1 MAYGYVRDDAPT
13 QVDWN
18 KVGNDMTKILEDEVT
33 DRENRKASIDKI
45 DADFALSLLDQPQ
58 GANAETNRFM
68 ADLSK
73 DAGTQMAKDIDD
85 LRNGRLSERDYYKKR
100 ANTTQGV
107 DIMFKAGKSFNANFD
122 KAMKRANDGTS
133 SSREIFLREQMEGF
147 LKFSKSGA
155 YINPLTGEINVA
167 ERTKNDDGT
176 FSLST
181 TPGSFANASELLR
194 LSTQEYDKFDVQG
207 NITGVIENLGTIMVK
222 DKMGVTTEM
231 AFNNLYDDKKSVA
244 LMNDAKVNLIESILA
259 NDNQKSSILS
269 DRMGYD
275 FTYDEEKAKKDS
287 KLLLMLPDGSIK
299 FTEAQDK
306 EATAY
311 VESLFEAGLDKKI
324 TDRQQLTEPEKD
336 RSAIEWAKL
345 KQRRKEFNKGDED
358 KEIELNEEA
367 EVVSI
372 LYSGTPEQ
380 IVSSLDYFRD
390 YKGTNDVKYVKR
402 NENGI
407 SLIVGDGDGGT
418 ITKTISFYAEVD
430 NPDYDPNKPDAKGN
444 EKRIKKLKTENGVS
458 FYAEVDNPDY
468 DPTKPEVKSNE
479 KRIKKLKSEAEFL
492 LSAGQALTGKNYNSV
507 LDDPLYSKS
516 GFNRPLTIDET
527 RFSETKYT
535 PGEVNPGK
543 GTAGEVK
550 VDTNGVEI
558 K

>member
-73 DAGTQMAKDIDD
+73 DAGSQMAKDIDD

-207 NITGVIENLGTIMVK
+207 NITDVIENLGTIMVK

-324 TDRQQLTEPEKD
+324 TERQNLTAKETASISIQNKRFETKGGKEDPPDFQDIKDAVNKEIDALDFSEVKDFTKEEDVIKLKEILSPYVAIRETEPGNDVITLTLPGKED
-336 RSAIEWAKL
+336 IDIDLEFFL
-345 KQRRKEFNKGDED
+345 KVGDEGETEQTI
-358 KEIELNEEA
+358 KERIKDY
-367 EVVSI
+367 I
-372 LYSGTPEQ
+372 TPT
-380 IVSSLDYFRD
+380 S
-390 YKGTNDVKYVKR
+390 
-402 NENGI
+402 
-407 SLIVGDGDGGT
+407 DGD
-418 ITKTISFYAEVD
+418 EL
-430 NPDYDPNKPDAKGN
+430 DAYFLKFGN
-444 EKRIKKLKTENGVS
+444 RGRK
-458 FYAEVDNPDY
+458 
-468 DPTKPEVKSNE
+468 
-479 KRIKKLKSEAEFL
+479 
-492 LSAGQALTGKNYNSV
+492 
-507 LDDPLYSKS
+507 LDD
-516 GFNRPLTIDET
+516 
-527 RFSETKYT
+527 
-535 PGEVNPGK
+535 
-543 GTAGEVK
+543 AGIPIIE
-550 VDTNGVEI
+550 
-558 K
+558 